1 MYNPP
6 PQHEDQLNDVL
17 KRITRGNVML
27 FTGAGFSVGT
37 KNRDGE
43 EPPMAAPLSQLIAQ
57 LGRTKSGNHEATND
71 LQFEA
76 DYYIDNF
83 DKNKLIKLLERKY
96 SLVSVSD
103 EHKVICS
110 VKWRTIYTT
119 NYDNSIELSA
129 KQVDKSIEKV
139 TLDLD
144 PKQYYQKGK
153 DICVHINGSIESL
166 TAENLNTSF
175 KLSDSSYISPDS
187 FTESTWEYYF
197 KYDLDHCSAIVF
209 IGYSM
214 YDIEIKKILFAQSQ
228 ELKDKTYFVTRSNP
242 TIKEN
247 YNLKKFGTVFTIGLN
262 GFAQRLSEAIKN
274 NPLIDTQLPP
284 IKAFR
289 KYESSGNDQAMR
301 DKDIDDFLLYGNISD
316 GHIDEAISA
325 PQQSPYLVIRKEVEK
340 AIELID
346 RKHNLIITGEFGNGK
361 SIFIRELKSYLVIKG
376 NDVFS
381 LEDGEG
387 DYAGDIYKFSRLD
400 TEVILVVD
408 RYEKYF
414 DLIECF
420 DRLNPNNVRLIVAA
434 RTQEHDRLRN
444 KFSSSLRW
452 STICV
457 DILTDTEIDKLVE
470 IIDSLGIWEE
480 MARYSPERKKEIIA
494 KDCEKK
500 ISLTLLKIFEAP
512 QMRDRIAKLVKPI
525 FAVDSLKQ
533 TAFAICLLSV
543 LGYSNPDNALVS
555 DVCDRDDI
563 YNTISDTDAT
573 RAFHQFFSRSG
584 NRIDSRSPIFSST
597 LLRNH
602 FEPDFII
609 RQLLKIAEKYGVSKN
624 QGNNQKEILRE
635 ILKFSTI
642 EKILSDQG
650 KKKNIKDYYENLK
663 KCVRWLITEPHY
675 WLQYGMSHILFK
687 EYEIAERYLNT
698 AYSYAE
704 KKRDYWGY
712 PFDTSYIDNQYAR
725 IFLAKASLEPD
736 AVISFNNF
744 IEAHKKLLATPPDKY
759 RFRQVYDAYKDLFD
773 KKYSSYSRGNRTVFE
788 QACKK
793 MQSDWEQANKNGD
806 IPNYDGKLSQAG
818 IQLTQI
824 IDAIKTSRA

>member
-17 KRITRGNVML
+17 KRITRGNAML

-37 KNRDGE
+37 KNKDGE
-43 EPPMAAPLSQLIAQ
+43 EPPMANALSQSIAQ
-57 LGRTKSGNHEATND
+57 LGKFEATN
-71 LQFEA
+71 LQFAA
-76 DYYIDNF
+76 DYYIENF
-83 DKNKLIKLLERKY
+83 DKNQLIKLLKRKY

-129 KQVDKSIEKV
+129 KQVDKPIEKV

-144 PKQYYQKGK
+144 PKAYYQKGK

-166 TAENLNTSF
+166 TAESLNTSF

-187 FTESTWEYYF
+187 FTESTWDYYF
-197 KYDLDHCSAIVF
+197 KHDLAHCSAIVF

-214 YDIEIKKILFAQSQ
+214 YDIEIKKILFAQSK
-228 ELKDKTYFVTRSNP
+228 EFKGKTYFVTRNNP
-242 TIKEN
+242 TLEEKH
-247 YNLKKFGTVFTIGLN
+247 NLSKFGTVFTIGLN
-262 GFAQRLSEAIKN
+262 GFAQRLSEAIKS
-274 NPLIDTQLPP
+274 NPPIDTELP

-289 KYESSGNDQAMR
+289 KYEIYGNDQAMR
-301 DKDIDDFLLYGNISD
+301 DKDIYNFLLYGNISD
-316 GHIDEAISA
+316 GHIDEAVSA
-325 PQQSPYLVIRKEVEK
+325 PQKSPYLVIRKEIEK
-340 AIELID
+340 AIELIN
-346 RKHNLIITGEFGNGK
+346 RKHNLIITGEFGTGK

-387 DYAGDIYKFSRLD
+387 DYAGDIDKFSRLD

-408 RYEKYF
+408 GYEKYF

-420 DRLNPNNVRLIVAA
+420 EKLNPNKVRLIVAA

-444 KFSSSLRW
+444 KLSLALRW

-457 DILTDTEIDKLVE
+457 DNLTDTEIDKLIE

-480 MARYSPERKKEIIA
+480 MARYSYERKKELIA
-494 KDCEKK
+494 RNYEKK

-512 QMRDRIAKLVKPI
+512 QMRDRIAELVKPI
-525 FAVDSLKQ
+525 FAVDGLKQ

-543 LGYSNPDNALVS
+543 LGYSNPDNALIS
-555 DVCDRDDI
+555 DMSDRDDI

-573 RAFHQFFSRSG
+573 RAFSQFFSRSG
-584 NRIDSRSPIFSST
+584 NRIDSISPVFSIT
-597 LLRNH
+597 LLKEH
-602 FEPDFII
+602 FEPSFVTN
-609 RQLLKIAEKYGVSKN
+609 QLLEIAKKYGSSNN
-624 QGNNQKEILRE
+624 QGDKQKEILRE
-635 ILKFSTI
+635 IFKFSTI
-642 EKILSDQG
+642 EKILSEKG
-650 KKKNIKDYYENLK
+650 KKKNIREYYENLK
-663 KCVRWLITEPHY
+663 RRVNWLIKVPHY

-687 EYEIAERYLNT
+687 EYDIAEGYLNT
-698 AYSYAE
+698 AYSLAE
-704 KKRDYWGY
+704 RRDYWGVPY
-712 PFDTSYIDNQYAR
+712 DTSYIDNQYAR
-725 IFLAKASLEPD
+725 IFLEKALLEPD
-736 AVISFNNF
+736 AAISFNHF
-744 IEAHKKLLATPPDKY
+744 LKAHEKLLKTPSDQY
-759 RFRQVYDAYKDLFD
+759 RFRQVYNAYKNLFD
-773 KKYSSYSRGNRTVFE
+773 QKYSSYSRGNGTVFE
-788 QACKK
+788 QACKR
-793 MQSDWEQANKNGD
+793 MQSDWEKANKNGD
-806 IPNYDGKLSQAG
+806 IPNYDGKVNEVG

-824 IDAIKTSRA
+824 LDAIKKSRA

>member
-17 KRITRGNVML
+17 KRITRGNAML

-37 KNRDGE
+37 KNKDGE
-43 EPPMAAPLSQLIAQ
+43 EPPMANALSQSIAQ
-57 LGRTKSGNHEATND
+57 LGKFEATN
-71 LQFEA
+71 LQFAA
-76 DYYIDNF
+76 DYYIENF
-83 DKNKLIKLLERKY
+83 DKNQLIKLLKRKY

-129 KQVDKSIEKV
+129 NQVDKLIEKV

-144 PKQYYQKGK
+144 PKVYYQKGK
-153 DICVHINGSIESL
+153 DICIHINGSIESL
-166 TAENLNTSF
+166 TAESLNTSF

-187 FTESTWEYYF
+187 FTESPWHYYF
-197 KYDLDHCSAIVF
+197 KHDLEHCSAIVF

-214 YDIEIKKILFAQSQ
+214 YDIEIKKILFARS
-228 ELKDKTYFVTRSNP
+228 EEFKGKTYFVTSNNL
-242 TIKEN
+242 TFEEK
-247 YNLKKFGTVFTIGLN
+247 YNLSKFGTVFTIELN
-262 GFAQRLSEAIKN
+262 GFAQRLSEAIKS
-274 NPLIDTQLPP
+274 NPLIDTELP

-289 KYESSGNDQAMR
+289 KYESSGNDKPMR
-301 DKDIDDFLLYGNISD
+301 DQDIYNFLLYGNISD
-316 GHIDEAISA
+316 GHIDEAVSV
-325 PQQSPYLVIRKEVEK
+325 PQQSPYLVIRKEIEK

-387 DYAGDIYKFSRLD
+387 DYAGDIDKFSRLD

-408 RYEKYF
+408 GYEKYF

-420 DRLNPNNVRLIVAA
+420 ERLNPNNVRLIVAA
-434 RTQEHDRLRN
+434 RTQEHDRLRH
-444 KFSSSLRW
+444 KLSLSLKW

-457 DILTDTEIDKLVE
+457 DNLIDTEIDKLIE

-480 MARYSPERKKEIIA
+480 MARYSPERKKQIIA
-494 KDCEKK
+494 LNCERK

-512 QMRDRIAKLVKPI
+512 QMRDRIAELVKPI
-525 FAVDSLKQ
+525 FAVDGLKQ

-555 DVCDRDDI
+555 DVSDRDDI
-563 YNTISDTDAT
+563 YTTISDIDAT
-573 RAFHQFFSRSG
+573 RAFRQLFHRSS
-584 NRIDSRSPIFSST
+584 NRIDSISPVFSIT

-602 FEPDFII
+602 FEPDFVI
-609 RQLLKIAEKYGVSKN
+609 RELLKIAEKYGVSKS
-624 QGNNQKEILRE
+624 QGNNQKEISKE
-635 ILKFSTI
+635 VLKFSTI
-642 EKILSDQG
+642 EKILSDKG
-650 KKKNIKDYYENLK
+650 KKKNIKYYYENLK
-663 KCVRWLITEPHY
+663 KRVDWLITEPHY

-698 AYSYAE
+698 AYSYAQR
-704 KKRDYWGY
+704 KRDHCGY

-725 IFLAKASLEPD
+725 IFLAKALLEPD
-736 AVISFNNF
+736 AAISFNNF
-744 IEAHKKLLATPPDKY
+744 LKAHEKLLKTPSDQY
-759 RFRQVYDAYKDLFD
+759 RFRQVYGAYKDLFD
-773 KKYSSYSRGNRTVFE
+773 QKYSSYSRGNKTVFE
-788 QACKK
+788 QACKR
-793 MQSDWEQANKNGD
+793 MQSDWEQANKKSD
-806 IPNYDGKLSQAG
+806 IPNYDGNMSQAG

-824 IDAIKTSRA
+824 LDAIKNSRA

>member
-17 KRITRGNVML
+17 KRITRGNAML

-43 EPPMAAPLSQLIAQ
+43 EPPMANALSQSIAQ
-57 LGRTKSGNHEATND
+57 LGKFEESTN
-71 LQFEA
+71 LQFVA
-76 DYYIDNF
+76 DYYIENF
-83 DKNKLIKLLERKY
+83 DKNKLIDLLKRKY
-96 SLVSVSD
+96 YLVSVSD

-129 KQVDKSIEKV
+129 KQVDKLIKKV

-144 PKQYYQKGK
+144 PKVYYQKGK

-166 TAENLNTSF
+166 TAESLNTSF

-187 FTESTWEYYF
+187 FTESTWDYYF
-197 KYDLDHCSAIVF
+197 KHDLAHCSAIVF

-214 YDIEIKKILFAQSQ
+214 YDIEIKKILFAQSK
-228 ELKDKTYFVTRSNP
+228 EFKGKTYFVTRNNP
-242 TIKEN
+242 TLEEKH
-247 YNLKKFGTVFTIGLN
+247 NLSKFGTVFTIGLN
-262 GFAQRLSEAIKN
+262 GFAQRLSEAIKS
-274 NPLIDTQLPP
+274 NPPIDTELP

-289 KYESSGNDQAMR
+289 KYESYGNDQAMR
-301 DKDIDDFLLYGNISD
+301 DKDISNFLLYGNISD

-325 PQQSPYLVIRKEVEK
+325 PQQSPYLVIRKEIEK
-340 AIELID
+340 AIELIN

-387 DYAGDIYKFSRLD
+387 DYAGDIDKFSRLD

-408 RYEKYF
+408 GYEKYF

-420 DRLNPNNVRLIVAA
+420 EKLNPNNVRLIVAA
-434 RTQEHDRLRN
+434 RTQEYDRLRN
-444 KFSSSLRW
+444 KLSLSLRW

-457 DILTDTEIDKLVE
+457 DNLTDTEIDKLIE

-480 MARYSPERKKEIIA
+480 MARYPHERKKQFIA
-494 KDCEKK
+494 RNCERK

-512 QMRDRIAKLVKPI
+512 QMRDRIAELVKPI
-525 FAVDSLKQ
+525 FAVDGLKQ

-555 DVCDRDDI
+555 DVSDRDDI

-573 RAFHQFFSRSG
+573 RAFRQFFSRSG
-584 NRIDSRSPIFSST
+584 NRIDSISPVFSIT
-597 LLRNH
+597 LLKNH
-602 FEPDFII
+602 FEPSFVTN
-609 RQLLKIAEKYGVSKN
+609 QLLEIAKKYGSSNN
-624 QGNNQKEILRE
+624 QGDKQKEILRE

-642 EKILSDQG
+642 EKILSEKG
-650 KKKNIKDYYENLK
+650 KKKNIREYYENLK
-663 KCVRWLITEPHY
+663 IRVNWLIKVPHY

-687 EYEIAERYLNT
+687 EYDIAEGYLNT
-698 AYSYAE
+698 AYSLAE
-704 KKRDYWGY
+704 RRDYWGVPY
-712 PFDTSYIDNQYAR
+712 DTSYIDNQYAR
-725 IFLAKASLEPD
+725 IFLAKALLEPD
-736 AVISFNNF
+736 AAISFDNF
-744 IEAHKKLLATPPDKY
+744 LKAHKKLLTTPSDQY
-759 RFRQVYDAYKDLFD
+759 RFRQVYDVYKDLFD
-773 KKYSSYSRGNRTVFE
+773 QKYSSYSRGNRTVFE
-788 QACKK
+788 QACKR
-793 MQSDWEQANKNGD
+793 MQSDWEKANKKSE
-806 IPNYDGKLSQAG
+806 IPNDNEKVSQAG

-824 IDAIKTSRA
+824 LDAIKNSRA

>member
-17 KRITRGNVML
+17 KRITRGNAML

-37 KNRDGE
+37 KNKDGE
-43 EPPMAAPLSQLIAQ
+43 EPPMANALSQSIAQ
-57 LGRTKSGNHEATND
+57 LGKFEATN
-71 LQFEA
+71 LQFAA
-76 DYYIDNF
+76 DYYIENF
-83 DKNKLIKLLERKY
+83 DKNQLIKLLKRKY

-129 KQVDKSIEKV
+129 KQVDKPIEKV

-144 PKQYYQKGK
+144 PKAYYQKGK

-166 TAENLNTSF
+166 TAESLNTSF

-187 FTESTWEYYF
+187 FTESTWDYYF
-197 KYDLDHCSAIVF
+197 KHDLAHCSAIVF

-214 YDIEIKKILFAQSQ
+214 YDIEIKKILFAQSK
-228 ELKDKTYFVTRSNP
+228 EFKGKTYFVTRNNP
-242 TIKEN
+242 TLEEKH
-247 YNLKKFGTVFTIGLN
+247 NLSKFGTVFTIGLN
-262 GFAQRLSEAIKN
+262 GFAQRLSEAIKS
-274 NPLIDTQLPP
+274 NPPIDTELP

-289 KYESSGNDQAMR
+289 KYEIYGNDQAMR
-301 DKDIDDFLLYGNISD
+301 DKDIYNFLLYGNISD
-316 GHIDEAISA
+316 GHIDEAASA
-325 PQQSPYLVIRKEVEK
+325 PQQSPYLVIRKEIEK
-340 AIELID
+340 AIELIN
-346 RKHNLIITGEFGNGK
+346 RKHNLIITGEFGTGK

-387 DYAGDIYKFSRLD
+387 DYAGDIDKFSRLD

-408 RYEKYF
+408 GYEKYF

-420 DRLNPNNVRLIVAA
+420 EKLNPNKVRLIVAA

-444 KFSSSLRW
+444 KLSLALRW

-457 DILTDTEIDKLVE
+457 DNLTDTEIDKLIE

-480 MARYSPERKKEIIA
+480 MARYSYERKKELIA
-494 KDCEKK
+494 RNYEKK

-512 QMRDRIAKLVKPI
+512 QMRDRIAELVKPI
-525 FAVDSLKQ
+525 FAVDGLKQ

-543 LGYSNPDNALVS
+543 LGYSNPDNALIS
-555 DVCDRDDI
+555 DMSDRDDI

-573 RAFHQFFSRSG
+573 RAFSQFFSRSG
-584 NRIDSRSPIFSST
+584 NRIDSISPVFSIT
-597 LLRNH
+597 LLKEH
-602 FEPDFII
+602 FEPSFVTN
-609 RQLLKIAEKYGVSKN
+609 QLLEIAKKYGSSNN
-624 QGNNQKEILRE
+624 QGDKQKEILRE

-642 EKILSDQG
+642 EKILSEKG
-650 KKKNIKDYYENLK
+650 KKKNIREYYEKLK
-663 KCVRWLITEPHY
+663 MRVNWLIKVPHY

-687 EYEIAERYLNT
+687 EYDIAEGYLNT
-698 AYSYAE
+698 AYSLAE
-704 KKRDYWGY
+704 RRDYWGVPY
-712 PFDTSYIDNQYAR
+712 DTSYIDNQYAR
-725 IFLAKASLEPD
+725 IFLEKALLEPD
-736 AVISFNNF
+736 AAISFNHF
-744 IEAHKKLLATPPDKY
+744 LKAHEKLLKTPSDQY
-759 RFRQVYDAYKDLFD
+759 RFRQVYNAYKNLFD
-773 KKYSSYSRGNRTVFE
+773 QKYSSYSRGNGTVFE
-788 QACKK
+788 QACKR
-793 MQSDWEQANKNGD
+793 MQSDWEKANRNGD
-806 IPNYDGKLSQAG
+806 IPNYDGKVNEVG

-824 IDAIKTSRA
+824 LDAIKKSRA